1 MKLTKLK
8 KAFAI
13 VAIALGL
20 AACQKEVDFQDLNG
34 PDPGGANGTINLTGN
49 WNFVGLSA
57 KLKATITASQAGQEL
72 KAIVINDYVT
82 DPATATGTLSVTTD
96 QFKFIQIGHTVI
108 GTLTSQTFLN
118 GLLIDNQTEPINEVT
133 DPSDEILDYVRN
145 SNDSITFTNGFTTLP
160 DPSGTPAPT
169 GPIGAKL
176 SMSGDTLSVKIKTT
190 LSQDASQGGVP
201 AQIDFG
207 IESTMRFK
215 RQ

>member
-8 KAFAI
+8 IAFGI
-13 VAIALGL
+13 VALVAGL

-34 PDPGGANGTINLTGN
+34 SGPGGGGTIDLIGN
-49 WNFVGLSA
+49 WNFVGLTA
-57 KLKATITASQAGQEL
+57 KLKATIIASQAGQEL
-72 KAIVINDYVT
+72 KAVVLNDYAT
-82 DPATATGTLSVTTD
+82 TTATGTLTVTAD
-96 QFKFIQIGHTVI
+96 QFKFIQLGHTVT
-108 GTLTSQTFLN
+108 GTLYYQTFLN

-133 DPSDEILDYVRN
+133 DPSDDILDYVRN

-176 SMSGDTLSVKIKTT
+176 SMSSDTLSVKIKTT

-201 AQIDFG
+201 AQVNFD